1 MNNSIFLLIISIL
14 GILSRSRVIVIAGII
29 LLILNELNVRT
40 FMRFFSNNGIEI
52 GLVFLLMAI
61 LSSMML
67 TPLNADKLK
76 NVLISRQGIV
86 AVIAGLLAT
95 KFNGFGLALL
105 SDTPKLMIGII
116 LGSLIGISFFGGI
129 PVGPLTASGIAAL
142 FLKLLGE
149 FI

>member
-1 MNNSIFLLIISIL
+1 MNNSIFLLIISLL
-14 GILSRSRVIVIAGII
+14 GILSRSRVIVMAGII
-29 LLILNELNVRT
+29 LLLLNELNVRT
-40 FMRFFSNNGIEI
+40 LLQFFSNNGIEI
-52 GLVFLLMAI
+52 GLVFLLLAI
-61 LSSMML
+61 LSSMIL
-67 TPLNADKLK
+67 TPLSIDKLK
-76 NVLISRQGIV
+76 STLLSRQGII

-105 SDTPKLMIGII
+105 SDSPKLMIGII

-149 FI
+149 IL